1 MKKLLLTSLV
11 ILLLA
16 GMTGCSK
23 EETVKIEEH
32 DWNLTFVLSS
42 EDGRVLGCVPEH
54 YEAHKEDES
63 IKEIDLDCVASDGKY
78 IIVDVTNNT
87 EYNGTYEIM
96 EEDKESVIYTL
107 NSEDG
112 TGMAVTSITKG
123 DDGSRTPT
131 LILSIDGY
139 DINFQSETLE

>member
-23 EETVKIEEH
+23 EETIKIDEH

-42 EDGRVLGCVPEH
+42 EDGRVLGCAPEH
-54 YEAHKEDES
+54 YEAHKEDEN
-63 IKEIDLDCVASDGKY
+63 IKEMNLDCVVSDGEY
-78 IIVDVTNNT
+78 TITEVTNNT
-87 EYNGTYEIM
+87 EYSGAYEVM
-96 EEDKESVIYTL
+96 EENKDSVIYSLT
-107 NSEDG
+107 SEEG

-131 LILSIDGY
+131 LIISMGGY
-139 DINFQSETLE
+139 DLNFQSEELE